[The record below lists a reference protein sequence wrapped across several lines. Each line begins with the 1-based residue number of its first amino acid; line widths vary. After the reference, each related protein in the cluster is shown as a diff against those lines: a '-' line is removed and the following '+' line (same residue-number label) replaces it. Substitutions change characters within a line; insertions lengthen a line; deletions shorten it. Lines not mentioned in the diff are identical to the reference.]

1 MSTENSIE
9 NSVTSEVYHL
19 RKQLEIERALEVIRS
34 YTLSI
39 RASSELQGLVH
50 LVSQEIRKIGTDI
63 NGGVFIVIN
72 DEIDDRNVPIWGSG
86 GAADYTQRAV
96 VPYLDNPIFLD
107 LRDAIRGRKGL
118 YIDKATHQQ
127 KIEFFEHLFSHDPW
141 CHTAQEV
148 KEYLLGLDGD
158 YARSVFI
165 SEYTSIF
172 ILNNRGR
179 AFSDMDNAILKSF
192 GRVFD
197 QSYQRFLDIFLLEQ
211 QTSKLK
217 RLSDAKSRL
226 YTNIAHEFRTPLT
239 VIRGMADQID
249 VDPDRWMKDGIR
261 MINRNAN
268 RLLELV
274 NQMLELRKV
283 ESGEVSLLNS
293 QDDVISFLKY
303 LISSVESL
311 AVQKEIALSFESNTD
326 CFIMDY
332 DREKL
337 QQVIINLVG
346 NAIKYT
352 TNKGKVKLS
361 VHLDEDKSKLD
372 IVVQDTGIGIAPENL
387 PNIFNRF
394 FQVDNSNTRTSSGF
408 GIGLALVA
416 NLVKIMHG
424 KIEVNSEIDSGTR
437 FSIQLPVSH
446 EALLYKSN
454 SYSAIKNNPDVNAEG
469 ITIEDERKSAL
480 ARPSLL
486 LIEDNRDII
495 TYVMACLY
503 DEYDIQVAYNGAEG
517 VDLALENI
525 PDIIISDVMM
535 PLKDGY
541 EVCRILKADRRTSH
555 IPIIL
560 LTAKADIDSRISGL
574 EIGADAYLA
583 KPFDKE
589 ELRVRL
595 QNLLEI
601 RRNLQEYYRSFAL
614 NSSEVGNEQV
624 QDVFLLELRNIVQDR
639 MSDPDFTLTELREKM
654 RVSRSQL
661 QRKISALTGVSPS
674 KYIRVIRLEKA
685 KLMLLNTSKNIS
697 EVAYANGFNDPGYFG
712 RVFKAEYDMTPLE
725 WKNQQ
730 S

>member
-9 NSVTSEVYHL
+9 QSVASEIDHL

-34 YTLSI
+34 YTLGI
-39 RASSELQGLVH
+39 RHSSELQGLVH
-50 LVSQEIRKIGTDI
+50 LVSQEIRKIGANI

-72 DEIDDRNVPIWGSG
+72 EEIDDLHVPIWGSG

-96 VPYLDNPIFLD
+96 VPYLDNPIFLE
-107 LRDAIRGRKGL
+107 LRNAIRERKGL
-118 YIDKATHQQ
+118 YIDMATHQQ
-127 KIEFFEHLFSHDPW
+127 KIEFFEHLFNHDPW
-141 CHTAQEV
+141 CDTAEEV
-148 KEYLLGLDGD
+148 KAYLLGLEGS

-165 SEYTSIF
+165 SDYTSIF
-172 ILNNRGR
+172 ILNNKGE
-179 AFSDMDNAILKSF
+179 AFSDSDNDILKSF

-211 QTSKLK
+211 QSRKLK

-239 VIRGMADQID
+239 VIRGMADQIA
-249 VDPDRWMKDGIR
+249 VDPDRWMNDGMT

-274 NQMLELRKV
+274 NQMLALRKV

-293 QDDVISFLKY
+293 QDDIISFLRY

-311 AVQKEIALSFESNTD
+311 AVQKQIALIFESDTD

-352 TNKGKVKLS
+352 PNNGKVKLS
-361 VHLDEDKSKLD
+361 VHLDEVKSKLD
-372 IVVQDTGIGIAPENL
+372 IIIQDNGIGIAPENL

-394 FQVDNSNTRTSSGF
+394 YQVDNSTTRTGSGF

-416 NLVKIMHG
+416 NLVKIMNG
-424 KIEVNSEIDSGTR
+424 KIDVKSEIDNGTK
-437 FSIQLPVSH
+437 FNIQLPVSN
-446 EALLYKSN
+446 EAVLYKSTTQRFEN
-454 SYSAIKNNPDVNAEG
+454 TDTQLNTGVTI
-469 ITIEDERKSAL
+469 IEDKPQSSVT
-480 ARPSLL
+480 RPSLL
-486 LIEDNRDII
+486 LIEDNSDII

-503 DEYDIQVAYNGAEG
+503 EDFDIQVAYNGVEG

-541 EVCRILKADRRTSH
+541 EVCKILKADKKTSH
-555 IPIIL
+555 IPIVL
-560 LTAKADIDSRISGL
+560 LTAKADVDSRISGL

-589 ELRVRL
+589 ELKVRL
-595 QNLLEI
+595 HNLLEV
-601 RRNLQEYYRSFAL
+601 RRKLQEYYRSTAL
-614 NSSEVGNEQV
+614 MIPEFGDEQV
-624 QDVFLLELRNIVQDR
+624 QDMFLLELRDIVTDR
-639 MSDPDFTLTELREKM
+639 MSDPDFSLTELREKM
-654 RVSRSQL
+654 GVSRSQL
-661 QRKISALTGVSPS
+661 QRKISALTGVSPN
-674 KYIRVIRLEKA
+674 KYLRIIRLEKA
-685 KLMLLNTSKNIS
+685 KHTLLNTSKNIS

-712 RVFKAEYDMTPLE
+712 RVFKAEYGMTPLE
-725 WKNQQ
+725 WKAQQ